1 MTGNDCERYDYQ
13 STTKQFLKKWHPS
26 LTFLYQNL
34 FVFRASSTRTR
45 YFWLPLDLNIY
56 PKMPRE
62 WDPVTGFE
70 NLETLFDNDLNLA
83 MIVIMRLISND
94 ELWRSKSSTNI
105 EFVHSAT

>member
-1 MTGNDCERYDYQ
+1 MTGNDCEKYDYQ
-13 STTKQFLKKWHPS
+13 SATKQLKNGIQAWPDFLLSKLICIQSQFNQNKI
-26 LTFLYQNL
+26 FL
-34 FVFRASSTRTR
+34 
-45 YFWLPLDLNIY
+45 LPLDLNIY

-62 WDPVTGFE
+62 WDPVTRFE